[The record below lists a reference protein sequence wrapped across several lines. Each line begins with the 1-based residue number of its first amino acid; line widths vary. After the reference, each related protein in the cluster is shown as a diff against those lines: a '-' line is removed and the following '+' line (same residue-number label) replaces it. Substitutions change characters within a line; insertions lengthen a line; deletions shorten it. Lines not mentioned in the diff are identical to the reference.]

1 MLHLTVNLS
10 NIILVAYAFFSLLD
24 NMNVLVHGCLWFRF
38 NKKRAVMEKSEKNSF
53 KWYLDLIFCL
63 LLLCFFS
70 STFIFFS
77 VTFSRIDPEDFEE
90 YFRSYTRTIIFL
102 FKLSFFL
109 FLPVSRFLRFHVWI
123 FLKKYHR

>member
-53 KWYLDLIFCL
+53 K
-63 LLLCFFS
+63 
-70 STFIFFS
+70 
-77 VTFSRIDPEDFEE
+77 
-90 YFRSYTRTIIFL
+90 
-102 FKLSFFL
+102 
-109 FLPVSRFLRFHVWI
+109 
-123 FLKKYHR
+123 